1 MFRLFY
7 KQFSVNKCSI
17 NVADGWIWTVSQPL
31 SKSSQ
36 LQPDFSV
43 YRVNHLLLW
52 WKYKNSKRLN
62 LLAMDIEYKMWQ
74 KAVVG
79 SLKFNLLNIVKV
91 KRSYIKSLPLVGPW
105 RVGLVVSVLP
115 FYSDVLNSTFFQGYN
130 ISIKKQKE
138 AEVDLSMEHF
148 SKKMMLNCQ
157 TNLFFLH
164 ELSLLLFNVIYTT
177 AYHLGLYEFWSPST
191 KHLHDLPIFR

>member
-130 ISIKKQKE
+130 ISIKK
-138 AEVDLSMEHF
+138 
-148 SKKMMLNCQ
+148 
-157 TNLFFLH
+157 
-164 ELSLLLFNVIYTT
+164 
-177 AYHLGLYEFWSPST
+177 T
-191 KHLHDLPIFR
+191 KRGWGWPIHGTL